1 MISSETEK
9 RARRWE
15 RNFTAI
21 LGSFS
26 SATTQQA
33 PAAAKP
39 EQKPAPATT
48 AEKPGTWTYR
58 QLDLF

>member
-9 RARRWE
+9 RTRRWD

-26 SATTQQA
+26 SAATQQA

-39 EQKPAPATT
+39 EPKPAPTT
-48 AEKPGTWTYR
+48 TEEKPGTWTYR

>member
-9 RARRWE
+9 PRRWD
-15 RNFTAI
+15 RNFSAI

-26 SATTQQA
+26 SAATQQA
-33 PAAAKP
+33 PATAKP

-48 AEKPGTWTYR
+48 GEKPGTWTYR